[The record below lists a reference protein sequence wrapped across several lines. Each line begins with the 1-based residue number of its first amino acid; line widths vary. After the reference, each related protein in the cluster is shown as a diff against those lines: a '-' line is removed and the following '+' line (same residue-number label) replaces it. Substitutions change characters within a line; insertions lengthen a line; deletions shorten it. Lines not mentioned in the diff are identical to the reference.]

1 MGTSTHEYNLTQI
14 DEAIRRARAPIG
26 TPYVPKAPNLAA
38 LLAQV
43 AAQHPTKTYLS
54 YYDDDRSI
62 HRMHRYQDV
71 VDSVAQTAG
80 FLKKAGVKRGHRVAF
95 LIGNLDYTAILYLAT
110 WSLGASVA
118 PINAS
123 EDFERK
129 SFIAENSGAKILF
142 ARTDYV
148 EEAIQLAS
156 RHRLRLVLVN
166 NQDPQRSSLNDELK
180 NAVDDD
186 IRAKIGKMAEFY
198 PAVLRND
205 VRVEP
210 ETADFDGQDVEAL
223 LIYTSGTT
231 GAPKGVRIDQKSI
244 MVDAEGMAKMH
255 AWDADLVGMCVLP
268 IHHVNGI
275 VVTCCTP
282 LYVGGTTVLN
292 ARFNTRTFWQ
302 RIQDEQVH
310 FVSVVPTLLEFLI
323 HGERRSNDAPPFA
336 SLDTQS
342 LETIICGAGP
352 LLIETAL
359 AFEDTFGVKLTHGY
373 GLSET
378 TCYNSHMPPDLDRD
392 ARIGWYKD
400 HQFPSIGT
408 PLAYQEMAILNPD
421 GTLCG
426 PGERGEIAVRGECV
440 CMGYDNRPDA
450 NASSFKHGWF
460 LTGDEGFFLH
470 DAHGRPLFFITGRI
484 KEIIIRGGVNYAPL
498 EIDEVL
504 NAHPAVQS
512 ALAIPFANRY
522 YGEEIA
528 AYVVLHEGE
537 TTSEDEILAHCTA
550 RLEFSKSPKVIVFG
564 EDIPY
569 TTTGKPQRIQLAAAL
584 KETLAR
590 YRDTQFRKQ

>member
-1 MGTSTHEYNLTQI
+1 MGTSAAAYNLTQI
-14 DEAIRRARAPIG
+14 NQEIERARQSVGEAF
-26 TPYVPKAPNLAA
+26 VPKARNLAA
-38 LLAQV
+38 LLAQS
-43 AAQHPTKTYLS
+43 AKAHPNKVFLS
-54 YYDDDRSI
+54 YYDDDRAL
-62 HRMHRYQDV
+62 HRRYTYADV
-71 VDSVAQTAG
+71 TERVAQTAG
-80 FLKKAGVKRGHRVAF
+80 FLKHAGVKSGHRVAF
-95 LIGNLDYTAILYLAT
+95 LMGNLDHTLILYLAT
-110 WSLGASVA
+110 WTLGASVA
-118 PINAS
+118 PINAG
-123 EDFERK
+123 EDFDRK
-129 SFIAENSGAKILF
+129 SFIAENSGAKLLF
-142 ARTDYV
+142 ARSDYL

-156 RHRLRLVLVN
+156 IHRLRLILVKN
-166 NQDPQRSSLNDELK
+166 TEDE
-180 NAVDDD
+180 D
-186 IRAKIGKMAEFY
+186 IFHNGDRENTVNSNLRAKINALAEFY
-198 PAVLRND
+198 PAVLRPD
-205 VRVEP
+205 RRVALE
-210 ETADFDGQDVEAL
+210 EANFDGKDIEAL

-231 GAPKGVRIDQKSI
+231 GAPKGVRVDQKSI
-244 MVDAEGMAKMH
+244 MADADGMAKLH
-255 AWDADLVGMCVLP
+255 GWTDDVVGMCVLP

-282 LYVGGTTVLN
+282 LYVGGTAVLN

-302 RIQDEQVH
+302 RIQEERVRY
-310 FVSVVPTLLEFLI
+310 VSVVPTLLEFLV
-323 HGERRSNDAPPFA
+323 HGEQRSNHAAPFA
-336 SLDTQS
+336 SWNTES
-342 LETIICGAGP
+342 LETILCGAGP

-359 AFEDTFGVKLTHGY
+359 AFEETFDIKLTHGY

-378 TCYNSHMPPDLDRD
+378 TCYNCHMPPDLSKEERQS
-392 ARIGWYKD
+392 WYKD

-408 PLAYQEMAILNPD
+408 PLAYQEMAILGPE
-421 GTLCG
+421 GTGLG
-426 PGERGEIAVRGECV
+426 AGERGEIAIRGECV

-450 NASSFKHGWF
+450 NASSFKNGWF
-460 LTGDEGFFLH
+460 LTGDEGFFLE
-470 DAHGRPLFFITGRI
+470 DDQQRPLFFITGRI

-537 TTSEDEILAHCTA
+537 STSEEEILAHCHA